1 MMNMATPATPSV
13 RLLRA
18 AVAAKVRLNTS
29 VDQPFKR
36 DCSTTRLSSR
46 AKRCCSAA
54 LRAGTFAGA
63 LSRLRPV
70 SVACGQCLRS
80 QSALTS
86 TCPLGLP

>member
-29 VDQPFKR
+29 VDQRFKR

-46 AKRCCSAA
+46 AKRCCNAA
-54 LRAGTFAGA
+54 FSGA
-63 LSRLRPV
+63 RCVESTSRLRPV
-70 SVACGQCLRS
+70 SAACGQCLRS

-86 TCPLGLP
+86 TWPLGLP